1 MILNNWKSIPTVIR
15 FFPVFSVLHSGG
27 LVRDAFRIDSAFR
40 IVVAVLTVVIL
51 IIVDLVVVVQVA
63 IVNLVSRSWKKNF
76 KFIFYKNSFLMFF
89 NKLFWKFSLR
99 EMFVYPF
106 PPTRPSVCIYERWK
120 HFYLKAKRHTANHTK
135 WAEMWWT
142 ETVEVVVVVVDDDGV
157 GGEVGDGGGK
167 TTNRWWT
174 TGEGHL
180 GLRELSVTEYFGLK
194 CLKRNFQFPNHFR
207 HFWIVLFTLHVSVL
221 KTIIFW

>member
-1 MILNNWKSIPTVIR
+1 MKNWKSIPTVIW
-15 FFPVFSVLHSGG
+15 FFSVFSVLHSGG
-27 LVRDAFRIDSAFR
+27 LVRNAFRINSVFR
-40 IVVAVLTVVIL
+40 IVVAVLTVVLL
-51 IIVDLVVVVQVA
+51 IIVDLVVVVQVD
-63 IVNLVSRSWKKNF
+63 IVNLVSRSWKKKFKLIFLQKLRFYVFLTSFFENF
-76 KFIFYKNSFLMFF
+76 HWGKCLY
-89 NKLFWKFSLR
+89 
-99 EMFVYPF
+99 FVSPF

-142 ETVEVVVVVVDDDGV
+142 ETVEVVVVVDDGV